1 MKSALKIIF
10 IFALSF
16 IEVEA
21 FSCPP
26 LIRSTTTLY
35 STDIS
40 SDKFDTSRIY
50 DDLEVGS
57 KAVQDILQK
66 LPIVLAASLIQISVM
81 ASPVHA
87 EVDIAKGS
95 EIFTGN
101 CAGCHGGG
109 MNFVKPNK
117 DLKKE
122 TLQKFVSGSLDKD
135 EVKEWVM
142 KSGQHSRMV
151 SENTLHKKASL
162 LLSNSEV

>member
-1 MKSALKIIF
+1 MNSALRAIF
-10 IFALSF
+10 IFVLSLSR
-16 IEVEA
+16 VEA
-21 FSCPP
+21 FSCPTP
-26 LIRSTTTLY
+26 IRSTTALY
-35 STDIS
+35 SNNIS
-40 SDKFDTSRIY
+40 SDKVDTSRSHSN
-50 DDLEVGS
+50 LEDGFMV
-57 KAVQDILQK
+57 VQDILQK
-66 LPIVLAASLIQISVM
+66 LHIVLAASLIQISVM

-101 CAGCHGGG
+101 CAGCHAGG

-122 TLQKFVSGSLDKD
+122 TLQKFISASLDKD

-151 SENTLHKKASL
+151 SKNTLHKKATL
-162 LLSNSEV
+162 LLSNYEV